1 MRRQSLLT
9 PPLAS
14 VRARKGGI
22 KPGPEALQTPWVQR
36 EPEGMIQCVWRPSLK
51 HTPGLDLYTWMENL
65 PREQYRELKVFL
77 SGIKRENYFRFKS
90 QSGSKKK
97 SCLLLSA
104 VQSSLLADWSS
115 PNMRVCMCVCVPLL
129 APVCRPSASPGLD
142 SCRLRSEG
150 PLNLGGYS
158 FAHICYEFTRAKPF
172 KGSFMEPSGALWL
185 LAIKT
190 HTRLIHIHIFAHTCG
205 RMEHAQVSIHAHIYT
220 HAYI

>member
-1 MRRQSLLT
+1 MAVRRQSLPT

-22 KPGPEALQTPWVQR
+22 KPGFGALQTPWVQR
-36 EPEGMIQCVWRPSLK
+36 EPECMIQCVEAIPVA
-51 HTPGLDLYTWMENL
+51 HTWP
-65 PREQYRELKVFL
+65 ELVHLNGKPARRAAQGTQSCSFRN
-77 SGIKRENYFRFKS
+77 KRENYFLFKS
-90 QSGSKKK
+90 QSGSKKN
-97 SCLLLSA
+97 SCLLFGA

-115 PNMRVCMCVCVPLL
+115 PNMCVYAHVCVPLL

-172 KGSFMEPSGALWL
+172 KGSFMEPSAAL
-185 LAIKT
+185 
-190 HTRLIHIHIFAHTCG
+190 
-205 RMEHAQVSIHAHIYT
+205 
-220 HAYI
+220 